1 MASSNPKPDPEEV
14 DAGHV
19 PITEEF
25 DSAKHTLPD
34 KAPLI
39 IGLVLIVAVVAAI
52 AFLFRPKPIASG
64 AIDNAAAVQQG
75 NQASVLSSVT
85 FTIKNLTEKPIQLR
99 GITATLRTDQG
110 EWSDE
115 SAAAVDFERYF
126 QAYPDLRQ
134 HTMAPM
140 ARETKI
146 DPGQQRQGSIIVA
159 YPITKEQ
166 FDQKKALELTV
177 SLYDQNPLVIKK
189 TY

>member
-1 MASSNPKPDPEEV
+1 
-14 DAGHV
+14 
-19 PITEEF
+19 
-25 DSAKHTLPD
+25 
-34 KAPLI
+34 
-39 IGLVLIVAVVAAI
+39 
-52 AFLFRPKPIASG
+52 
-64 AIDNAAAVQQG
+64 
-75 NQASVLSSVT
+75 
-85 FTIKNLTEKPIQLR
+85 
-99 GITATLRTDQG
+99 
-110 EWSDE
+110 
-115 SAAAVDFERYF
+115 VDFERYF

-134 HTMAPM
+134 HTMDAM